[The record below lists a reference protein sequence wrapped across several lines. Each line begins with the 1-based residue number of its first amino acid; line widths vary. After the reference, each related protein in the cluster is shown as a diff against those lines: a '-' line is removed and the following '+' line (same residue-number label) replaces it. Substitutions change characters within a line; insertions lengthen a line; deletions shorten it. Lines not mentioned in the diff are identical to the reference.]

1 MKLILMRHGR
11 AEERLAFARNGG
23 RDDAL
28 RPLTG
33 DGRKRLHRSMT
44 GLKQMVPTI
53 DLVVTSPLLRAQQT
67 AEIVVEH
74 YSSPL
79 QQLDALAPGGEF
91 DAVAS
96 WLGQQV
102 AEVVLLVGHE
112 PDLGALAS
120 WFLTGSRVS
129 FIPMKKGAIVQLG
142 YAGKPAAGQGDLQLL
157 LSSAQ
162 LRSLSS

>member
-23 RDDAL
+23 KDDAS
-28 RPLTG
+28 RPLTD
-33 DGRKRLHRSMT
+33 DGRKRLYRSIT

-67 AEIVVEH
+67 AEIVAEH

-79 QQLDALAPGGEF
+79 LQLDALAPGGEF
-91 DAVAS
+91 GVVVR

-112 PDLGALAS
+112 PDLGMLAS
-120 WFLTGSRVS
+120 WFLTGARVS

-142 YAGKPAAGQGDLQLL
+142 FAGKPAAEQGELQLL
-157 LSSAQ
+157 LSNAQ
-162 LRSLSS
+162 LRNLSP